1 MVDMMENTKRTHK
14 CGELTMNDCGKTVV
28 LMGWVQRRRDHGG
41 LIFVDLRDR
50 YGLAQ
55 VVFDPEVGEE
65 IFTKAESLRNEFVI
79 AVTGFVRQRPEGTV
93 NENLATGEI
102 EVKATDLKIL
112 NKAKTPPFYIEDGV
126 DVDEMIRL
134 KYRYLDLRRPE
145 MQKALLLRHKVTM
158 AVREFLNT
166 RDFMEIETPILC
178 KSTPEGARDY
188 LVPAR
193 LHPGEFYAL
202 PQSPQLF
209 KQLLMVSGMERY
221 FQLARCFRDEDLRAD
236 RQPEF
241 TQLDMELS
249 FVDQDDILD
258 LTEELICYVFKKTL
272 NRDIPRPFP
281 RMTWADAM
289 DKYGSD
295 KPDLR
300 FGMELRN
307 ITDIAK
313 DSEFKVFASVAQN
326 GGEVKGIC
334 VKGGSSFSRREIDK
348 LTEFVGIYGAKGLAY
363 IYVEEDGLKS
373 PVAKFFTPEQLEAIR
388 ERLQGEPGDLLMF
401 VASTPNIVADALGHL
416 RIEIAKIQ
424 GLIDENELNFSW
436 VVDFPLLEYDE
447 EEKRWVAIHHP
458 FTSPKDEDLDI
469 LLTDPGKV
477 RAKAYDMV
485 LNGVEIGGGSIR
497 IHRRDIQNKIFQL
510 LGFSGEEAYAKFG
523 FLLDAFEYGAP
534 PHGGLA
540 FGIDRVVMLMAGRDT
555 IRDVIA
561 FPKTQSAA
569 CAMTQAPSEVE
580 NKQLRELYIKTDVPP
595 NKQKGQKE

>member
-1 MVDMMENTKRTHK
+1 MMENTKRTHK
-14 CGELTMNDCGKTVV
+14 CGELTMANCGETVT

-55 VVFDPEVGEE
+55 VVFDPEVGAD
-65 IFTKAESLRNEFVI
+65 IFTKAESLRNEYVI
-79 AVTGFVRQRPEGTV
+79 AVTGLVRQRPEGTT
-93 NENLATGEI
+93 NENLATGEV
-102 EVKATDLKIL
+102 EVKASDLKIL

-145 MQKALLLRHKVTM
+145 MQKALLMRHKVTM
-158 AVREFLNT
+158 AAREFLNT
-166 RDFMEIETPILC
+166 KDFMEIETPMLT

-249 FVDQDDILD
+249 FVEQDDILD
-258 LTEELICYVFKKTL
+258 LTEELICYVFKKTMD
-272 NRDIPRPFP
+272 RDIPRPFP

-300 FGMELRN
+300 FGMQLIN
-307 ITDIAK
+307 VTDIVK
-313 DSEFKVFASVAQN
+313 DSDFKVFASVAQS

-373 PVAKFFTPEQLEAIR
+373 PVAKFFNEEQLAALR
-388 ERLQGEPGDLLMF
+388 ERMGGETGDLLMF

-416 RIEIAKIQ
+416 RIEIAKLQ

-436 VVDFPLLEYDE
+436 VVDFPLLEYDD

-497 IHRRDIQNKIFQL
+497 IHRRDVQNKIFQL
-510 LGFSGEEAYAKFG
+510 LGFSQEEAYAKFG

-540 FGIDRVVMLMAGRDT
+540 FGIDRVVMLMAGRET

-569 CAMTQAPSEVE
+569 CAMTQAPSAVE

-595 NKQKGQKE
+595 NKQKGAKEQQ